1 MARIELELTA
11 IVYENS
17 EFSCEDYKI
26 VAFVSD
32 WNDIKQV
39 TKAAEKAVND
49 HMKHSEKLCI
59 GGYAKIFVNKE
70 QVADAIFQNPE
81 ADEGL
86 FDQAA
91 DLFGLQEGTKH

>member
-11 IVYENS
+11 IVYNNS
-17 EFSCEDYKI
+17 EFSCADY
-26 VAFVSD
+26 
-32 WNDIKQV
+32 
-39 TKAAEKAVND
+39 
-49 HMKHSEKLCI
+49 KLCI

>member
-1 MARIELELTA
+1 
-11 IVYENS
+11 
-17 EFSCEDYKI
+17 
-26 VAFVSD
+26 
-32 WNDIKQV
+32 
-39 TKAAEKAVND
+39 
-49 HMKHSEKLCI
+49 MKHSEKLCI

>member
-32 WNDIKQV
+32 WNNVNKV
-39 TKAAEKAVND
+39 TEAAEKAVND
-49 HMKHSEKLCI
+49 HMKNSKKLCI

-70 QVADAIFQNPE
+70 QVAEAIFQNPE
-81 ADEGL
+81 ADKGL

-91 DLFGLQEGTKH
+91 DLFGLHEGTKH

>member
-32 WNDIKQV
+32 WNDIKQ
-39 TKAAEKAVND
+39 
-49 HMKHSEKLCI
+49 
-59 GGYAKIFVNKE
+59 GYKSRRKNCKRPYETF
-70 QVADAIFQNPE
+70 
-81 ADEGL
+81 
-86 FDQAA
+86 
-91 DLFGLQEGTKH
+91 